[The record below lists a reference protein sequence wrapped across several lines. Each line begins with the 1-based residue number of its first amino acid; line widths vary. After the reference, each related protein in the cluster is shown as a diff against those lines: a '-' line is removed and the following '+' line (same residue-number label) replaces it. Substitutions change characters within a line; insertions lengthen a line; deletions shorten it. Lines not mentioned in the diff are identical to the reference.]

1 MALARMKSR
10 EMTARERL
18 ALKIAHDLAGE
29 HTAIDTPE
37 PWVDWLECVC
47 GARYQIGGGKLVD
60 DKGSYNDAL
69 RWRV

>member
-29 HTAIDTPE
+29 HTAMDAME
-37 PWVDWLECVC
+37 WLECTC
-47 GARYQIGGGKLVD
+47 GAKYRIGGGKLIESVPTAT
-60 DKGSYNDAL
+60 GPL